1 MRHYFYGIP
10 VSVMKEFFA
19 TCPKGLENLLAV
31 ELTNLGAEQ
40 VRETVAG
47 VHFKGELAIGYKACL
62 WSRFASRIV
71 LVLSEFQMN
80 DDLDLYLGAHTIPWE
95 EHFSGTATIAVDFT
109 GTNASIRNTQYG
121 ALKIKD
127 AIVDRFT
134 KRGHVRP
141 DVDKKDV
148 YKRQD

>member
-1 MRHYFYGIP
+1 
-10 VSVMKEFFA
+10 MKEFFA

-80 DDLDLYLGAHTIPWE
+80 DDLDLYLGAHTI
-95 EHFSGTATIAVDFT
+95 
-109 GTNASIRNTQYG
+109 
-121 ALKIKD
+121 
-127 AIVDRFT
+127 
-134 KRGHVRP
+134 
-141 DVDKKDV
+141 
-148 YKRQD
+148 